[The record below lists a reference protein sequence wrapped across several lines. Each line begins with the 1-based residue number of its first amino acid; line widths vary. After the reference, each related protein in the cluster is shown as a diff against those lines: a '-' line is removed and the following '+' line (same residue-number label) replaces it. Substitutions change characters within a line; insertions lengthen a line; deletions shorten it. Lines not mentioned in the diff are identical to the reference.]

1 MFNSDLQNWQN
12 MANPEVI
19 LSSKKLS
26 VLKMNCIITNTHHT
40 HTISCNMQ

>member
-19 LSSKKLS
+19 L
-26 VLKMNCIITNTHHT
+26 
-40 HTISCNMQ
+40 